1 MTSSAPP
8 AAAAPPAYAGFSFNT
23 PQSTVTSTQS
33 ESAAAPK
40 DSAVDLSTRPDATA
54 GAATES
60 RGGALG
66 FSFNVK
72 KESTAVTSSAAASP
86 FSFTP
91 ASQATTSG
99 FSFGSAATGN
109 SSIFGGGAPSGTFTF
124 GSKSTDQPPKMGFS
138 FASNTAAEKSAAGDG
153 GPRTPTPPDVST
165 TPAATSAVTSAPV
178 FGSVSSSTGGFQFGQ
193 SAVTTSATNPSVAPA
208 FSFNLSGAQPTAVAS
223 SADGK

>member
-1 MTSSAPP
+1 M
-8 AAAAPPAYAGFSFNT
+8 
-23 PQSTVTSTQS
+23 TSTQS

-40 DSAVDLSTRPDATA
+40 ESAVDLSTRPDTRA
-54 GAATES
+54 GAGTEY

-165 TPAATSAVTSAPV
+165 TPAATSAVTSAPA

-193 SAVTTSATNPSVAPA
+193 SAVTASGTNPSVAPA

-223 SADGK
+223 SADGKYLKYPHIC